1 MCSLPRK
8 TNVTGF
14 KVRLRK
20 THRAS
25 LLREAGVGGEVLRF
39 PQRGWRAGSRLQEG
53 VDGGC
58 PVSAGGSSMP
68 RSSPGTEQDDLGSRV
83 STSPG
88 KSASSLPM
96 RALDACS
103 YGLHSRSRDGSA

>member
-1 MCSLPRK
+1 MCSLPRE
-8 TNVTGF
+8 TDVV

-20 THRAS
+20 THRDS
-25 LLREAGVGGEVLRF
+25 LLGVGGDVLRF
-39 PQRGWRAGSRLQEG
+39 PQRGRRAGSRLQEG

-88 KSASSLPM
+88 KSASSLPVT
-96 RALDACS
+96 ALDACS
-103 YGLHSRSRDGSA
+103 NRLHFRSCDGSA